1 MSMQQAQTEGLCLK
15 YPEPLGPHPQITHEA
30 AVHMLQRAIQLSQ
43 HTPFAWGYI
52 DKPLE
57 GSTFLIFQT
66 AQLPFPVDG
75 LVYQDREQRYSIP
88 LGNGRELEVTEVKFG
103 FIPGVDQS
111 AHRVRRRFRMQKGG
125 HPQLV
130 LVHYSSGQHTP
141 IIPSLN
147 QPPRNYPLRPVNEP
161 AIYVMG
167 ERQGQKV
174 FPGAG
179 APGSIPMTPVS
190 DRPAMNY
197 PGMPAI
203 GMPRNPQ
210 GMLAHQNSQMEALE
224 RRAQRERG
232 MSMGQRQTSRVV
244 DDDDSA
250 DESETISTRTLA
262 LTRYRRNH
270 EFMNEVFMYAAFGDK
285 KVPPPPSPYSAFKL
299 PDLEDSVA
307 KLTVEVEE
315 LRKKSAARKEAA
327 AAGASELRD
336 VPMDGL
342 AIADAAA

>member
-1 MSMQQAQTEGLCLK
+1 MSLQQAQAEGLCLK
-15 YPEPLGPHPQITHEA
+15 YPEPLGPHPQISQET

-57 GSTFLIFQT
+57 GTAFLIFQT
-66 AQLPFPVDG
+66 PQLPFPIDG

-88 LGNGRELEVTEVKFG
+88 VGTTRELEVTEVKFG

-111 AHRVRRRFRMQKGG
+111 AHRIRRRFRMQKGG

-141 IIPSLN
+141 ILHNIN
-147 QPPRNYPLRPVNEP
+147 QPARSYPLRPVNEP

-174 FPGAG
+174 FPGG
-179 APGSIPMTPVS
+179 GGPGPMPMAPGA
-190 DRPAMNY
+190 DRGGMNY
-197 PGMPAI
+197 PGMPPM
-203 GMPRNPQ
+203 GMPRNAQ

-224 RRAQRERG
+224 RRAQRDRG
-232 MSMGQRQTSRVV
+232 MSVAQRPGARVV
-244 DDDDSA
+244 EDDDSA
-250 DESETISTRTLA
+250 DESESISARTLA

-285 KVPPPPSPYSAFKL
+285 NAPQPPPPFSVFKL
-299 PDLEDSVA
+299 PEMEDNVA
-307 KLTVEVEE
+307 KLTAEVEE
-315 LRKKSAARKEAA
+315 LKKKSTARKEAA
-327 AAGASELRD
+327 ATAASELRD
-336 VPMDGL
+336 VPMNGL
-342 AIADAAA
+342 AIADASP